1 MLQIRVI
8 DSNCS
13 FDKNFIYG
21 LRADGN
27 VVAGRYKRKP
37 HKTRNLSHTFSSS
50 LLQAFVRFNLLER
63 NPEMGLTGLK
73 EIRVHFKY
81 LN

>member
-13 FDKNFIYG
+13 FDTNSIHG
-21 LRADGN
+21 LRAEGN
-27 VVAGRYKRKP
+27 VVAGGYKSKP
-37 HKTRNLSHTFSSS
+37 HKTRNLSHTFSSP

-63 NPEMGLTGLK
+63 NPGMGLTGLK